1 MTPRREQRGFTLVEL
16 LAAVAI
22 FAVLAVMTQQ
32 ALVITLVS
40 ETRLTL
46 RRSDLAELQRA
57 MTVLGRDLE
66 NAAPRGVRDRTG
78 ELEPVLALE
87 AEGEALVFTR
97 GGLPN
102 PAGLPRSS
110 FQRVRYALA
119 RSGGGI
125 ERQVWRLLDPVPR
138 QKPEVE
144 TLIDDIERVR
154 FRVWTRE
161 SGWRNSW
168 PDPEKPATRSRLPEG
183 IEAVLDTRRFGTLRR
198 VVSLQ

>member
-1 MTPRREQRGFTLVEL
+1 MTPRSHQAGFTLVEL

-32 ALVITLVS
+32 ALVVALTS

-66 NAAPRGVRDRTG
+66 NAAPRGVRNRAG
-78 ELEPVLALE
+78 ELLPVLGLE
-87 AEGEALVFTR
+87 TEGEALVFTR

-102 PAGLPRSS
+102 PAGLPRSG
-110 FQRVRYALA
+110 FQRVRYALGG
-119 RSGGGI
+119 SGMGI
-125 ERQVWRLLDPVPR
+125 ERQVWRLLDPAPR
-138 QKPEVE
+138 QNPEVE
-144 TLIDDIERVR
+144 TLIDDVQRVQ

-161 SGWRNSW
+161 SGWRDSW
-168 PDPEKPATRSRLPEG
+168 PDPENPATRSRLPEG

-198 VVSLQ
+198 VVSLR

>member
-1 MTPRREQRGFTLVEL
+1 MTPRSHQAGFTLVEL

-32 ALVITLVS
+32 ALVVALTS

-66 NAAPRGVRDRTG
+66 NAAPRGVRNRAG
-78 ELEPVLALE
+78 ELLPVLGLE
-87 AEGEALVFTR
+87 TEGEALVFTR

-102 PAGLPRSS
+102 PAGLPRSG
-110 FQRVRYALA
+110 FQRVRYTLG
-119 RSGGGI
+119 RSGMGI
-125 ERQVWRLLDPVPR
+125 ERQVWRLLDPAPR
-138 QKPEVE
+138 QNPEVE
-144 TLIDDIERVR
+144 TLIDDVQRVQ

-161 SGWRNSW
+161 SGWRDSW
-168 PDPEKPATRSRLPEG
+168 PDPENPATRSRLPEG

-198 VVSLQ
+198 VVSLR